1 MAGERVIL
9 HSDLNSFYASV
20 EMMLEPRLRGKA
32 VAVCGSREDRHGI
45 VLAKSEPAKKAGV
58 KTGMVNWEARRR
70 CPALIIVPPQFEQYL
85 KYSRLTREIYQRYT
99 DQIEPFGI
107 DECWLDVT
115 GSQGLLG
122 TGEQIAENIRQAVR
136 DELGLTVSIGVSFN
150 KVFAK
155 LGSDLRKPDAVTV
168 INEDNFRQVIW
179 QLPANQ
185 LLFVGRATERKLAE
199 RGIRTIGDIVAAG
212 ADTMQR
218 LLGKNG
224 GLLWLYACG
233 LDQARVVTD
242 DLRPPVK
249 SVSHGI
255 TCRDDLVNNDE
266 VWMVLLELS
275 QDIGHKLSLY
285 EMYACGVQLA
295 VKDKLLSYR
304 QFQAPLD
311 VPSQSPME
319 IAVKARDLFVK
330 NYGWENQVRALT
342 VRVFNLIPASWPQQ
356 MNVFDDQIKRQQ
368 RQRLEK
374 TVDELRGRFGRRA
387 IYNAVLLQELKMAE
401 HVICNFS
408 YDINSLHLN

>member
-1 MAGERVIL
+1 MSGKRVIL

-20 EMMLEPRLRGKA
+20 EMMLDPKLRGKA
-32 VAVCGSREDRHGI
+32 VAVCGSHEDRHGI

-58 KTGMVNWEARRR
+58 KTGMVNWQAKQR
-70 CPALIIVPPQFEQYL
+70 CPSLIIVPPQFEQYL

-115 GSQGLLG
+115 GSQGVLG
-122 TGEQIAENIRQAVR
+122 SGEQIAENIRQSVCS
-136 DELGLTVSIGVSFN
+136 ELGLTVSIGVSFN

-168 INEDNFRQVIW
+168 IDEDNFRQVIW

-185 LLFVGRATERKLAE
+185 LLFVGRATEHKLAE
-199 RGIRTIGDIVAAG
+199 QGIRTIGDIVAAG
-212 ADTMQR
+212 ADMMQR

-224 GLLWLYACG
+224 GLLWLYASG

-255 TCRDDLVNNDE
+255 TCRDDLINNDE

-275 QDIGHKLSLY
+275 QDIGHKLRLHQL
-285 EMYACGVQLA
+285 YACGVQLA
-295 VKDKLLSYR
+295 VKDNLLSYR

-319 IAVKARDLFVK
+319 IAVKARDLFLK
-330 NYGWENQVRALT
+330 NYAWQNQVRALT
-342 VRVFNLIPASWPQQ
+342 VRVFNLIPGSWPQQ
-356 MNVFDDQIKRQQ
+356 MNVFDDQRKRRQ
-368 RQRLEK
+368 RQILEQ
-374 TVDELRGRFGRRA
+374 TVDELRGRFGNRV
-387 IYNAVLLQELKMAE
+387 IYNAVLLCELKMAE

>member
-1 MAGERVIL
+1 MAGQRVIL

-20 EMMLEPRLRGKA
+20 EMMLAPKLRGKA
-32 VAVCGSREDRHGI
+32 VAVCGSCEERHGI
-45 VLAKSEPAKKAGV
+45 VLAKSELAKKAGV
-58 KTGMVNWEARRR
+58 KTGMVNWEAKRR
-70 CPALIIVPPQFEQYL
+70 CPNLIIVPPQFEQYL

-99 DQIEPFGI
+99 DLIEPFGI

-122 TGEQIAENIRQAVR
+122 TGEQMAQHIRESVR
-136 DELGLTVSIGVSFN
+136 SELGLTVSIGVSFN
-150 KVFAK
+150 KIFAK

-168 INEDNFRQVIW
+168 IDRDNYRQVVW
-179 QLPANQ
+179 NLPANQ
-185 LLFVGRATERKLAE
+185 LLYVGRSTERKLAE
-199 RGIRTIGDIVAAG
+199 QGIRTIGDIVNAG
-212 ADTMQR
+212 AEVMQR

-224 GLLWLYACG
+224 GLLWVYACG
-233 LDQARVVTD
+233 LDESRVVTD

-255 TCRDDLVNNDE
+255 TCRDDLVNNEE

-275 QDIGHKLSLY
+275 QDIGHKLRLY
-285 EMYACGVQLA
+285 ELYACGVQLA

-304 QFQAPLD
+304 QYQAPLD

-319 IAVKARDLFVK
+319 IAVKAQNLFAK
-330 NYGWENQVRALT
+330 NYGWQNRVRALT
-342 VRVFNLIPASWPQQ
+342 VRVINLLPSNWPQQ

-368 RQRLEK
+368 RQRLEQ
-374 TVDELRGRFGRRA
+374 TVDELRSRFGNRA
-387 IYNAVLLQELKMAE
+387 IYNAVLLRELKMAE

-408 YDINSLHLN
+408 YDITSLH

>member
-1 MAGERVIL
+1 MSGQRLIL

-20 EMMLEPRLRGKA
+20 EMMLDPKLRGKA
-32 VAVCGSREDRHGI
+32 VAVCGSCEDRHGI

-58 KTGMVNWEARRR
+58 KTGMVNWQAKQR
-70 CPALIIVPPQFEQYL
+70 CPSLIIVPPQFEQYL

-115 GSQGLLG
+115 DSQGLLG
-122 TGEQIAENIRQAVR
+122 TGRQIAENIRQSVCC
-136 DELGLTVSIGVSFN
+136 ELGLTVSIGVSFN

-168 INEDNFRQVIW
+168 IDEDNFRQVIW

-185 LLFVGRATERKLAE
+185 LLFVGRATECKLTE
-199 RGIRTIGDIVAAG
+199 QGIRTIGDIVAAG

-224 GLLWLYACG
+224 GLLWLYASG

-242 DLRPPVK
+242 DLRPLVK

-275 QDIGHKLSLY
+275 QDIGHKLRLHQL
-285 EMYACGVQLA
+285 YACGVQLA

-330 NYGWENQVRALT
+330 NYGWQNRVRALT
-342 VRVFNLIPASWPQQ
+342 VRAFNLIPGSWPQQ
-356 MNVFDDQIKRQQ
+356 MNVFDDQRKRRQ
-368 RQRLEK
+368 RQLLEQ
-374 TVDELRGRFGRRA
+374 TMDELRGRFGNRA
-387 IYNAVLLQELKMAE
+387 IYNAVLLRELKMAE

-408 YDINSLHLN
+408 YDLNSLHIN